1 MLKSL
6 YRNENWNIAV
16 VSQLMAS
23 TYIAQRQDFVGVE
36 PMSVTDVKTEWP
48 FLLEA
53 HWFVQHLTRLL
64 GFNIT
69 EKMDAGIAAKLESLV
84 KFFKLKSA
92 NMKGLKKRLCEI
104 DWNISPAVAVVP
116 LIMTYFKE
124 NESTLFHGYEV
135 CLY

>member
-1 MLKSL
+1 MRDGYGCIDFLPVDLPDGETEESSQEKKIMLKSL

-23 TYIAQRQDFVGVE
+23 TYIAQWQDLVGVE

-64 GFNIT
+64 GFNI
-69 EKMDAGIAAKLESLV
+69 
-84 KFFKLKSA
+84 
-92 NMKGLKKRLCEI
+92 MKR
-104 DWNISPAVAVVP
+104 WMQV
-116 LIMTYFKE
+116 
-124 NESTLFHGYEV
+124 
-135 CLY
+135 

>member
-1 MLKSL
+1 
-6 YRNENWNIAV
+6 
-16 VSQLMAS
+16 
-23 TYIAQRQDFVGVE
+23 
-36 PMSVTDVKTEWP
+36 
-48 FLLEA
+48 
-53 HWFVQHLTRLL
+53 
-64 GFNIT
+64 
-69 EKMDAGIAAKLESLV
+69 MDAGIAAKLESLV

-92 NMKGLKKRLCEI
+92 NMKGLKKRLGEI